1 MIVVLDTNVLVAG
14 LLKPFGPSAAVLRL
28 AVTGKIRLAHD
39 YRILSEY
46 RDVLSRPAFGFAP
59 ASIDALL
66 AQIGEDGIPV
76 TPPPASVRLPDPTD
90 APFWEAAGGS
100 RAGALITGN
109 KRHFLGIKAGV
120 RVFSPSEFLN
130 HFSLSI

>member
-1 MIVVLDTNVLVAG
+1 MIVVLDTSVPVAG
-14 LLKPFGPSAAVLRL
+14 LLKPFGSSAAVLRL

-46 RDVLSRPAFGFAP
+46 REVLSRPAFGFAP
-59 ASIDALL
+59 ASIAALL
-66 AQIGEDGIPV
+66 AQLEEDGVPV
-76 TPPPASVRLPDPTD
+76 TPPPASDRLPDPTD
-90 APFWEAAGGS
+90 APFWEAAEAS
-100 RAGALITGN
+100 RAEVLITGN

-130 HFSLSI
+130 HYTMSI